1 MEARLGVEA
10 RLGAVGGGWGRLG
23 AVRRGQGSEEMGV
36 ETVRLVGDGWGR
48 LTRMAAGGAE
58 AEEVWVR
65 RGACQVW
72 VRRCG

>member
-1 MEARLGVEA
+1 M
-10 RLGAVGGGWGRLG
+10 G
-23 AVRRGQGSEEMGV
+23 AVRRGQGSEEMGE